1 MSAAEYAT
9 YADLKARLDEIVDA
23 TADEDRPIDEVLSL
37 YEEAVDLGLAASDL
51 IEQDI
56 AARRNEE
63 TAASESES
71 EPTSSESGD
80 AESAAETTPA
90 ATDGGVA

>member
-1 MSAAEYAT
+1 MSAAEYTT

-56 AARRNEE
+56 AARRDEE

-80 AESAAETTPA
+80 AESAVETTPA
-90 ATDGGVA
+90 ETDGGVA